1 MRVKLILM
9 LLFPLIVFG
18 QNSEKYEH
26 TNALFH
32 KAEDLFLK
40 QQFSAAREGFGRY
53 LREPGDK
60 MPSFVVKAR
69 YYEAVCALELYH
81 DDAMRLLMLF
91 LEDYPE
97 SKYRWDIYFRIARQH
112 FNRNQFKDVIEWFE
126 KIPPTEITKSDQAEY
141 HFKLGY
147 AYFRQDEFAKAKDH
161 FFQVKDTDSQYATPS
176 TYYYAHI
183 SYQDKQYDA
192 ALEHFKKIKDAPGF
206 DKLVP
211 YYIAQIHH
219 ARGEYDKVIE
229 IAPDL
234 LERNADKNQA
244 ELNQII
250 GDSYY
255 RLGDYE
261 KAVPYLQAYNS
272 GANTTREDDYQL
284 AYALMKT
291 GNCAQA
297 VKYFEKVGRKKD
309 ELGQAALYHTG
320 GCYLGMDNLLSAR
333 AAFEQASNMS
343 FDEKI
348 EEDALFQTAIL
359 SYELNLNPFDE
370 AIKYFELYI
379 EKYPTSYRRR
389 VVFEY
394 LVNVYMSTKNYDKAM
409 QSIEKLDPPSTR
421 MKTAYQFLAYN
432 KGIESYTNGNYN
444 EAIEALQ
451 LVAKYPMDYDL
462 VAKSKYWIADARFQM
477 KQYSSAISAYQYF
490 LSNSNNATNRE
501 LRAEANYNLGY
512 SYFHSDQFAQA
523 ITAFKAYVDMAPIDA
538 KRKISDA
545 NLRIADCYYKTSV
558 DNKSASFEA
567 IAYYQRVIDARQ
579 GMEDRALYY
588 QARCYGFVDQRDK
601 QVSALNT
608 LMNEYPKSSY
618 LVKSIFH
625 AGIVRRNQG
634 NYAQSNGFFERILNE
649 FPNNLMVKD
658 ALYELG
664 VNHMRMNNY
673 TKAEEYFNRLM
684 RDYGKDEKVCKYTAS
699 QLVEV
704 YKKMGAPGKID
715 QLQSKYPCAG
725 ITSGYQDS
733 LYFDAAYDIYLD
745 SNFNQAIV
753 KFKEYLTAYPNGI
766 QKDRANYL
774 IAESYF
780 SLNQMGNAYPYYV
793 KVINGNST
801 GYHEVSLLKAANH
814 DYENQKYAEAINHYS
829 RLSEI
834 ASNPYR
840 MYGAQLGLMRCHY
853 LLENWSASLQAA
865 NFVYNNNL
873 AQASEKMEA
882 RFCRG
887 IGYKMTGKYTD
898 AIPDLD
904 FVAKNAKNQMAVQ
917 ARFNVAEI
925 YYLQGDYKKSEEQIR
940 DLLKMKPSYDYWTA
954 KAILLQAKNFMKNDD
969 LFQAE
974 SALNSITNNYMNQN
988 DGILA
993 EAAQIRQELEALKN
1007 APKNLPDGNNN
1018 YIEIND

>member
-9 LLFPLIVFG
+9 LLFPLVVFG

-26 TNALFH
+26 TNALFY

-40 QQFSAAREGFGRY
+40 QQFGAAREGFGRF
-53 LREPGDK
+53 LREPGEK
-60 MPSFVVKAR
+60 TPSFIVKAR
-69 YYEAVCALELYH
+69 YYEAVSALELQH

-126 KIPPTEITKSDQAEY
+126 KIPPTEISKVDQDEY
-141 HFKLGY
+141 RFKLGY
-147 AYFRQDEFAKAKDH
+147 AYFREDEFVKAKKH
-161 FFQVKDTDSQYATPS
+161 FFDVKDSDSQYAPPA

-183 SYQDKQYDA
+183 CYQEKQYDA
-192 ALEHFKKIKDAPGF
+192 ALDHFKKIKDTPGF

-229 IAPDL
+229 IAPSL
-234 LERNADKNQA
+234 LERNADKNQS

-261 KAVPYLQAYNS
+261 KAVPYLVAYNK
-272 GANTTREDDYQL
+272 GANTTRQDDYQL
-284 AYALMKT
+284 GFALMKT
-291 GNCAQA
+291 GDCAQA
-297 VKYFEKVGRKKD
+297 VKYFEKVGRQSD

-320 GCYLGMDNLLSAR
+320 GCYLGMNNLLSAR
-333 AAFEQASNMS
+333 AAFEQASKMN

-348 EEDALFQTAIL
+348 EEDALFQTALL

-432 KGIESYTNGNYN
+432 KGIESYTNGQYN
-444 EAIEALQ
+444 EAIEAFQ
-451 LVAKYPMDYDL
+451 LVAKYPMDNDM
-462 VAKSKYWIADARFQM
+462 VAKSRYWIADARFQL
-477 KQYSSAISAYQYF
+477 KQYASAISAYQFF
-490 LSNSNNATNRE
+490 LSNSNNSSNRA
-501 LRAEANYNLGY
+501 LRAEANYNIGY
-512 SYFHSDQFAQA
+512 GHFHLEQYAQA
-523 ITAFKAYVDMAPIDA
+523 IPAFKAYIELAPLDA
-538 KRKISDA
+538 KRKVSDA

-558 DNKSASFEA
+558 NNQSASLEA

-588 QARCYGFVDQRDK
+588 QARCYGFVAQRDK
-601 QVSALNT
+601 QVASLNT

-618 LVKSIFH
+618 VAQSLFE

-634 NYAQSNGFFERILNE
+634 NYAQSNNFFERILNE
-649 FPNNLMVKD
+649 FPNNVLVKD
-658 ALYELG
+658 ALLELG
-664 VNHMRMNNY
+664 TNYLRMNNLS
-673 TKAEEYFNRLM
+673 KAEEYYNRLL
-684 RDYGKDEKVCKYTAS
+684 RDYGKDDKVCRNAAS
-699 QLVEV
+699 QLIEV
-704 YKKMGAPGKID
+704 YKKANTTDKIA
-715 QLQSKYPCAG
+715 QLQAKYPCAG
-725 ITSGYQDS
+725 ITSGLQDS
-733 LYFDAAYDIYLD
+733 VIFDAAYDKYID
-745 SNFNQAIV
+745 SNFTQAIS
-753 KFKEYLTAYPNGI
+753 KFQEYLTAYPNGL

-774 IAESYF
+774 IAESYL
-780 SLNQMGNAYPYYV
+780 SLKQMSNAYPYYV
-793 KVINGNST
+793 KVINGNT
-801 GYHEVSLLKAANH
+801 IGYHEVALLRAANFE
-814 DYENQKYAEAINHYS
+814 YENQQYADAIQNYGK
-829 RLSEI
+829 LVEI

-840 MYGAQLGLMRCHY
+840 IYGAQLGLMRCHF

-865 NFVYNNNL
+865 NFLNNSNL
-873 AQASEKMEA
+873 AQTSEKMEA
-882 RFCRG
+882 RFCKG
-887 IGYKMTGKYTD
+887 IGLKMTGQYND

-904 FVAKNAKNQMAVQ
+904 YVAKNAKNQMAVQ
-917 ARFNVAEI
+917 ARFNIAEI
-925 YYLQGDYKKSEEQIR
+925 YFLQNDHKRSEEQIR
-940 DLLKMKPSYDYWTA
+940 ELLKMRPSYDYWTA
-954 KAILLQAKNFMKNDD
+954 KAILLQAKNFMKTGD

-974 SALNSITNNYMNQN
+974 SALNSVTNNYMNQS
-988 DGILA
+988 DGVLN
-993 EAAQIRQELEALKN
+993 EAAQIRAELETLKN
-1007 APKNLPDGNNN
+1007 APKDVQDNTRF
-1018 YIEIND
+1018 IEIND

>member
-9 LLFPLIVFG
+9 LLFPLVVFG

-26 TNALFH
+26 TNALFY

-40 QQFSAAREGFGRY
+40 QQFGAAREGFGRF
-53 LREPGDK
+53 LREPGEK
-60 MPSFVVKAR
+60 TPSFIVKAR
-69 YYEAVCALELYH
+69 YYEAVSALELQH

-126 KIPPTEITKSDQAEY
+126 KIPPTEISKVDLDEY
-141 HFKLGY
+141 RFKLGY
-147 AYFRQDEFAKAKDH
+147 AYFREDEFVKAKKH
-161 FFQVKDTDSQYATPS
+161 FFDVKDSDSQYAPPA

-183 SYQDKQYDA
+183 CYQEKQYDA
-192 ALEHFKKIKDAPGF
+192 ALDHFKKIKDTPGF

-229 IAPDL
+229 IAPSL
-234 LERNADKNQA
+234 LERNADKNQS

-261 KAVPYLQAYNS
+261 KAVPYLVAYNK
-272 GANTTREDDYQL
+272 GANTTRHDDYQL
-284 AYALMKT
+284 GFALMKT
-291 GNCAQA
+291 GDCSQA
-297 VKYFEKVGRKKD
+297 VKYFEKVGRQSD

-320 GCYLGMDNLLSAR
+320 GCYLGMNNLQSAR
-333 AAFEQASNMS
+333 AAFEQASKMN

-348 EEDALFQTAIL
+348 EEDALFQTALL

-370 AIKYFELYI
+370 AIKYFELHI

-432 KGIESYTNGNYN
+432 KGIESYTNGQYN
-444 EAIEALQ
+444 EAIEAFQ
-451 LVAKYPMDYDL
+451 LVAKYPMDNDM
-462 VAKSKYWIADARFQM
+462 VAKSRYWIADARFQL
-477 KQYSSAISAYQYF
+477 KQYASAISAYQFF
-490 LSNSNNATNRE
+490 LSNSNNSSNRA
-501 LRAEANYNLGY
+501 LRAEANYNIGY
-512 SYFHSDQFAQA
+512 GHFHLEQYAQA
-523 ITAFKAYVDMAPIDA
+523 IPAFKAYIELAPLDA
-538 KRKISDA
+538 KRKVSDA

-558 DNKSASFEA
+558 NNQSASLEA

-588 QARCYGFVDQRDK
+588 QARCYGFVTQRDK
-601 QVSALNT
+601 QVASLNT

-618 LVKSIFH
+618 VAQSLFE

-634 NYAQSNGFFERILNE
+634 NYAQSNNFFERILNE
-649 FPNNLMVKD
+649 FPNNVLVKD
-658 ALYELG
+658 ALLELG
-664 VNHMRMNNY
+664 TNCLRMNNLS
-673 TKAEEYFNRLM
+673 KAEEYYNRLL
-684 RDYGKDEKVCKYTAS
+684 RDYGKDDKVCRNAAS
-699 QLVEV
+699 QLIEV
-704 YKKMGAPGKID
+704 YKKANTTDKIA
-715 QLQSKYPCAG
+715 QLQAKYPCAG
-725 ITSGYQDS
+725 ITSGLQDS
-733 LYFDAAYDIYLD
+733 VIFDAAYYKYID
-745 SNFNQAIV
+745 SNFTQAIS
-753 KFKEYLTAYPNGI
+753 KFQEYLTAYPNGV

-774 IAESYF
+774 IAESYL
-780 SLNQMGNAYPYYV
+780 SLKQMANAYPYYV
-793 KVINGNST
+793 KVIYGNT
-801 GYHEVSLLKAANH
+801 IGYHEVALLRAANFE
-814 DYENQKYAEAINHYS
+814 YENQQYADAIQNYGK
-829 RLSEI
+829 LVEI

-840 MYGAQLGLMRCHY
+840 IYGAQLGLMRCHY

-865 NFVYNNNL
+865 NFVNNSNL
-873 AQASEKMEA
+873 AQSNEKMEA
-882 RFCRG
+882 RFCKG
-887 IGYKMTGKYTD
+887 IGLKMTGQYND

-904 FVAKNAKNQMAVQ
+904 YVAKNAKNQMAVQ
-917 ARFNVAEI
+917 ARFNIAEI
-925 YYLQGDYKKSEEQIR
+925 YFLQNYNKRSEEQIR
-940 DLLKMKPSYDYWTA
+940 ELLKMRPSYDYWTA
-954 KAILLQAKNFMKNDD
+954 QAILLQAKNFMKTGD

-974 SALNSITNNYMNQN
+974 SALNSVTNNYMNQS
-988 DGILA
+988 DGVLN
-993 EAAQIRQELEALKN
+993 EAAQIRAELETLKN
-1007 APKNLPDGNNN
+1007 APKDVQDNTRF
-1018 YIEIND
+1018 IEIND

>member
-1 MRVKLILM
+1 MRVKLMLL

-26 TNALFH
+26 TDALFY

-40 QQFSAAREGFGRY
+40 QQYGAAREGFGRY
-53 LREPGDK
+53 LRESGEK
-60 MPSFVVKAR
+60 TPSFVVKAR
-69 YYEAVCALELYH
+69 YYEAVSSLELQH

-126 KIPPTEITKSDQAEY
+126 KIPPTEITKVDQAEY

-147 AYFRQDEFAKAKDH
+147 AYFRTEKFAKAKKH
-161 FFQVKDTDSQYATPS
+161 FFDVKDTDSQYAPPA

-183 SYQDKQYDA
+183 CYQDKQYDT
-192 ALEHFKKIKDAPGF
+192 ALDHFKKIKDTPGF

-229 IAPDL
+229 IAPSL

-255 RLGDYE
+255 RLGQYE
-261 KAVPYLQAYNS
+261 KAVPYLQAYNK
-272 GANTTREDDYQL
+272 GANTSREDDYQL
-284 AYALMKT
+284 GFALMKT
-291 GNCAQA
+291 GDCAQA
-297 VKYFEKVGRKKD
+297 VKFFEKVGRKND

-320 GCYLGMDNLLSAR
+320 GCYLGMNNLLSAR
-333 AAFEQASNMS
+333 AAFEQASKMN

-348 EEDALFQTAIL
+348 EEDALFQTALL

-432 KGIESYTNGNYN
+432 KGIESYTNGQYN
-444 EAIEALQ
+444 EAIEAFQ

-462 VAKSKYWIADARFQM
+462 VAQSKYWIADSRFQM

-490 LSNSNNATNRE
+490 LSNSNNNSHRA

-512 SYFHSDQFAQA
+512 SHFHSDQFALA
-523 ITAFKAYVDMAPIDA
+523 IPAFKAYVELAPVDA
-538 KRKISDA
+538 KRKVSDA

-558 DNKSASFEA
+558 GNQSSSLEA
-567 IAYYQRVIDARQ
+567 IAYYQRVINARQ

-588 QARCYGFVDQRDK
+588 QAKCYGFVNQRDK
-601 QVSALNT
+601 QVAALNILT
-608 LMNEYPKSSY
+608 NEYPKSSY
-618 LVKSIFH
+618 LVKSMFE
-625 AGIVRRNQG
+625 AGVVRRNQG
-634 NYAQSNGFFERILNE
+634 NFAQSNTFFERIINE
-649 FPNNLMVKD
+649 FPNNVLVKD

-664 VNHMRMNNY
+664 TNYLRMNNL
-673 TKAEEYFNRLM
+673 TKAEEYYNRLLK
-684 RDYGKDEKVCKYTAS
+684 DYGRDETVCKNAAT

-704 YKKMGAPGKID
+704 YKKNNTPAKIE
-715 QLQSKYPCAG
+715 QLRAKYPCAG
-725 ITSGYQDS
+725 ITSGQQDTV
-733 LYFDAAYDIYLD
+733 YFDAAYDRYVD
-745 SNFNQAIV
+745 SNFVQAIS
-753 KFKEYLTAYPNGI
+753 KFQEYLTAYPNGL
-766 QKDRANYL
+766 QKDRANFL

-780 SLNQMGNAYPYYV
+780 SLNQMANAYPFYV
-793 KVINGNST
+793 KVINGTTT
-801 GYHEVSLLKAANH
+801 GYHEVSLLRAANYE
-814 DYENQKYAEAINHYS
+814 YENQQYANAIQNYG
-829 RLSEI
+829 RLVEI

-840 MYGAQLGLMRCHY
+840 IYGAQLGLMRCHY

-865 NFVYNNNL
+865 NFVNNSNL
-873 AQASEKMEA
+873 AQSSEKMEA
-882 RFCRG
+882 RFCKG
-887 IGYKMTGKYTD
+887 IGLKMTGQYAD

-904 FVAKNAKNQMAVQ
+904 YVAKNAKNQMAVQ
-917 ARFNVAEI
+917 AKFNIAEI
-925 YYLQGDYKKSEEQIR
+925 YFLQNDFKRSEEQIR
-940 DLLKMKPSYDYWTA
+940 DLLKMRPSYDYWTA
-954 KAILLQAKNFMKNDD
+954 KAILLQAKNFMKTGD

-974 SALNSITNNYMNQN
+974 SALNSVANNYMNQN
-988 DGILA
+988 DGVLN
-993 EAAQIRQELEALKN
+993 EASQIRQELETLKN
-1007 APKNLPDGNNN
+1007 APKDIQDNTRF
-1018 YIEIND
+1018 IEIND

>member
-1 MRVKLILM
+1 MRVKLMLL

-26 TNALFH
+26 TDALFY

-40 QQFSAAREGFGRY
+40 QQYGAAREGFGRY
-53 LREPGDK
+53 LRESGEK
-60 MPSFVVKAR
+60 TPSFVVKAR
-69 YYEAVCALELYH
+69 YYEAVSSLELQH

-126 KIPPTEITKSDQAEY
+126 KIPPTEITKVDQAEY

-147 AYFRQDEFAKAKDH
+147 AYFRTEEFAKAKKH
-161 FFQVKDTDSQYATPS
+161 FFDVKDTDSQYAPPA

-183 SYQDKQYDA
+183 CYQDKQYDT
-192 ALEHFKKIKDAPGF
+192 ALDHFKKIKDTPGF

-229 IAPDL
+229 IAPSL

-255 RLGDYE
+255 RLGQYE
-261 KAVPYLQAYNS
+261 KAVPYLQAYNK
-272 GANTTREDDYQL
+272 GANTSREDDYQL
-284 AYALMKT
+284 GFALMKT
-291 GNCAQA
+291 GDCAQA
-297 VKYFEKVGRKKD
+297 VKFFEKVGRKND

-320 GCYLGMDNLLSAR
+320 GCYLGMNNLLSAR
-333 AAFEQASNMS
+333 AAFEQASKMN

-348 EEDALFQTAIL
+348 EEDALFQTALL

-432 KGIESYTNGNYN
+432 KGIESYTNGQYN
-444 EAIEALQ
+444 EAIEAFQ

-462 VAKSKYWIADARFQM
+462 VAQSKYWIADSRFQM

-490 LSNSNNATNRE
+490 LSNSNNNSHRA

-512 SYFHSDQFAQA
+512 SHFHSDQFALA
-523 ITAFKAYVDMAPIDA
+523 IPAFKAYVELAPVDA
-538 KRKISDA
+538 KRKVSDA

-558 DNKSASFEA
+558 GNQSSSLEA
-567 IAYYQRVIDARQ
+567 IAYYQRVINARQ

-588 QARCYGFVDQRDK
+588 QAKCYGFVNQRDK
-601 QVSALNT
+601 QVAALNILT
-608 LMNEYPKSSY
+608 NEYPKSSY
-618 LVKSIFH
+618 LVKSMFE
-625 AGIVRRNQG
+625 AGVVRRNQG
-634 NYAQSNGFFERILNE
+634 NFAQSNTFFERIINE
-649 FPNNLMVKD
+649 FPNNVLVKD

-664 VNHMRMNNY
+664 TNYLRMNNL
-673 TKAEEYFNRLM
+673 TKAEEYYNRLLK
-684 RDYGKDEKVCKYTAS
+684 DYGRDETVCKNAAT

-704 YKKMGAPGKID
+704 YKKNNTPAKIE
-715 QLQSKYPCAG
+715 QLRAKYPCAG
-725 ITSGYQDS
+725 ITSGQQDTV
-733 LYFDAAYDIYLD
+733 YFDAAYDRYVD
-745 SNFNQAIV
+745 SNFVQAIS
-753 KFKEYLTAYPNGI
+753 KFQEYLTAYPNGL
-766 QKDRANYL
+766 QKDRANFL

-780 SLNQMGNAYPYYV
+780 SLNQMANAYPFYV
-793 KVINGNST
+793 KVINGTTT
-801 GYHEVSLLKAANH
+801 GYHEVSLLRAANYE
-814 DYENQKYAEAINHYS
+814 YENQQYANAIQNYG
-829 RLSEI
+829 RLVEI

-840 MYGAQLGLMRCHY
+840 IYGAQLGLMRCHY

-865 NFVYNNNL
+865 NFVNNSNL
-873 AQASEKMEA
+873 AQSSEKMEA
-882 RFCRG
+882 RFCKG
-887 IGYKMTGKYTD
+887 IGLKMTGQYAD

-904 FVAKNAKNQMAVQ
+904 YVAKNAKNQMAVQ
-917 ARFNVAEI
+917 AKFNIAEI
-925 YYLQGDYKKSEEQIR
+925 YFLQNDFKRSEEQIR
-940 DLLKMKPSYDYWTA
+940 DLLKMRPSYDYWTA
-954 KAILLQAKNFMKNDD
+954 KAILLQAKNFMKTGD

-974 SALNSITNNYMNQN
+974 SALNSVANNYMNQN
-988 DGILA
+988 DGVLN
-993 EAAQIRQELEALKN
+993 EASQIRQELETLKN
-1007 APKNLPDGNNN
+1007 APKDIQDNTRF
-1018 YIEIND
+1018 IEIND

>member
-9 LLFPLIVFG
+9 LLFPLVVFG

-26 TNALFH
+26 TNALFY

-40 QQFSAAREGFGRY
+40 QQFGAAREGFGRF
-53 LREPGDK
+53 LREPGEK
-60 MPSFVVKAR
+60 TPSFIVKAR
-69 YYEAVCALELYH
+69 YYEAVSALELQH

-126 KIPPTEITKSDQAEY
+126 KIPPTEISKVDLDEY
-141 HFKLGY
+141 RFKLGY
-147 AYFRQDEFAKAKDH
+147 AYFREDEFVKAKKH
-161 FFQVKDTDSQYATPS
+161 FFDVKDSDSQYAPPA

-183 SYQDKQYDA
+183 CYQEKQYDA
-192 ALEHFKKIKDAPGF
+192 ALDHFKKIKDTPGF

-229 IAPDL
+229 IAPSL
-234 LERNADKNQA
+234 LERNADKNQS

-261 KAVPYLQAYNS
+261 KAVPYLVAYNK
-272 GANTTREDDYQL
+272 GANTTRQDDYQL
-284 AYALMKT
+284 GFALMKT

-297 VKYFEKVGRKKD
+297 VKYFEKVGRQSD

-320 GCYLGMDNLLSAR
+320 GCYLGMNNLLSAR
-333 AAFEQASNMS
+333 AAFEQASKMN

-348 EEDALFQTAIL
+348 EEDALFQTALL

-432 KGIESYTNGNYN
+432 KGIESYTNGQYN
-444 EAIEALQ
+444 EAIEAFQ
-451 LVAKYPMDYDL
+451 LVAKYPMDNDM
-462 VAKSKYWIADARFQM
+462 VAKSRYWIADARFQL
-477 KQYSSAISAYQYF
+477 KQYASAISAYQFF
-490 LSNSNNATNRE
+490 LSNSNNSSNRA
-501 LRAEANYNLGY
+501 LRAEANYNIGY
-512 SYFHSDQFAQA
+512 GHFHLEQYAQA
-523 ITAFKAYVDMAPIDA
+523 IPAFKAYIELAPLDA
-538 KRKISDA
+538 KRKVSDA

-558 DNKSASFEA
+558 GNQSASLEA

-588 QARCYGFVDQRDK
+588 QARCYGFVAQRDK
-601 QVSALNT
+601 QVASLNT

-618 LVKSIFH
+618 VAQSLFE

-634 NYAQSNGFFERILNE
+634 NYAQSNNFFERILNE
-649 FPNNLMVKD
+649 FPNNVLVKD
-658 ALYELG
+658 ALLELG
-664 VNHMRMNNY
+664 TNYLRMNNLS
-673 TKAEEYFNRLM
+673 KAEEYYNRLL
-684 RDYGKDEKVCKYTAS
+684 RDYGKDDKVCRNAAS
-699 QLVEV
+699 QLIEV
-704 YKKMGAPGKID
+704 YKKANTTDKIA
-715 QLQSKYPCAG
+715 QLQAKYPCAG
-725 ITSGYQDS
+725 ITSGLQDS
-733 LYFDAAYDIYLD
+733 VIFDAAYDKYID
-745 SNFNQAIV
+745 SNFTQAIS
-753 KFKEYLTAYPNGI
+753 KFQEYLTAYPNGL

-774 IAESYF
+774 IAESYL
-780 SLNQMGNAYPYYV
+780 SLKQMANAYPYYV
-793 KVINGNST
+793 KVINGNT
-801 GYHEVSLLKAANH
+801 IGYHEVALLRAANFE
-814 DYENQKYAEAINHYS
+814 YENQQYADAIQNYGK
-829 RLSEI
+829 LVEI

-840 MYGAQLGLMRCHY
+840 IYGAQLGLMRCHF

-865 NFVYNNNL
+865 NFVNNSNL
-873 AQASEKMEA
+873 AQTSEKMEA
-882 RFCRG
+882 RFCKG
-887 IGYKMTGKYTD
+887 IGLKMTGQYND

-904 FVAKNAKNQMAVQ
+904 YVAKNAKNQMAVQ
-917 ARFNVAEI
+917 ARFNIAEI
-925 YYLQGDYKKSEEQIR
+925 YFLQNDHKRSEEQIR
-940 DLLKMKPSYDYWTA
+940 ELLKMRPSYDYWTA
-954 KAILLQAKNFMKNDD
+954 KAILLQAKNFMKTGD

-974 SALNSITNNYMNQN
+974 SALNSVTNNYMNQS
-988 DGILA
+988 DGVLN
-993 EAAQIRQELEALKN
+993 EAAQIRAELETLKN
-1007 APKNLPDGNNN
+1007 SPKDVQDNTRF
-1018 YIEIND
+1018 IEIND